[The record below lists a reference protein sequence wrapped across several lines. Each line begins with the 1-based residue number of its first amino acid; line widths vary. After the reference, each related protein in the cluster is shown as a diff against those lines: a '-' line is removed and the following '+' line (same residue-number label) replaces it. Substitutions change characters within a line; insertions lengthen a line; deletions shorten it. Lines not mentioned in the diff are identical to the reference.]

1 MAEPSPAT
9 LKRRDPA
16 DVERAL
22 TAWLADR
29 LGTGSAPAITRLDLP
44 SGAGYSNETYL
55 FDVDYT
61 PGVGAPGRSES
72 FVLQAAPV
80 GEALF
85 QTYDLRK
92 VFDLQSALATRGI
105 PVARMRWY
113 EPSPDLLGAPFYVM
127 DRVVR
132 SGARRPPE
140 LPRRRVPDAARPG
153 YPRTDVVVRAVGD
166 GADARHRSPRRSAS
180 ISARSTTR

>member
-1 MAEPSPAT
+1 MAEPEPSPAT

-29 LGTGSAPAITRLDLP
+29 LGTGSAPTITRLDLP

-55 FDVDYT
+55 FDVDYA
-61 PGVGAPGRSES
+61 PQAGAPVRSES

-92 VFDLQSALATRGI
+92 VFDLQR
-105 PVARMRWY
+105 
-113 EPSPDLLGAPFYVM
+113 
-127 DRVVR
+127 
-132 SGARRPPE
+132 
-140 LPRRRVPDAARPG
+140 
-153 YPRTDVVVRAVGD
+153 
-166 GADARHRSPRRSAS
+166 
-180 ISARSTTR
+180 